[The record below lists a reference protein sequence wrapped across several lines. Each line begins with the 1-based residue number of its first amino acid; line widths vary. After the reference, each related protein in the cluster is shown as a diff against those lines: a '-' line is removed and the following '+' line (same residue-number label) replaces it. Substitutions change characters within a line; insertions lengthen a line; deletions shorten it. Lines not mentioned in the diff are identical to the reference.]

1 MVRSRNFARLTVTV
15 NYMCIVHAISPNYD
29 RQKIDID
36 NFVLAY
42 AFAQII
48 NSLVS
53 QSFGTTTFVRFR
65 ISFENRHH
73 TKTKEENDHDN
84 AFASVPASELFESKV
99 HSILSTKAI
108 HCSCSAHAVENH
120 RASVEMYLLHSEFP
134 MKASRM

>member
-1 MVRSRNFARLTVTV
+1 
-15 NYMCIVHAISPNYD
+15 MCIVHAISPNYD

-84 AFASVPASELFESKV
+84 AFASVTASELFESKV

-120 RASVEMYLLHSEFP
+120 RASVKMYLLHSEFP